1 MKKKVT
7 FEVNAEY
14 IDWKEMLEKLSEMV
28 EETCKEVS
36 SLDINY
42 SENEDC

>member
-1 MKKKVT
+1 
-7 FEVNAEY
+7 
-14 IDWKEMLEKLSEMV
+14 MLEKLSEIV

-42 SENEDC
+42 SETEDC